1 MPRDAEGSSSRAQ
14 ARLRACTSSKKMGK
28 KKAAPPPP
36 PPDDDDDDGPD
47 LGFSLAGDGSDDDN
61 DEKPSEAPAASEK
74 NAESKAAD
82 GTTTTTSEPDRA
94 ALLKKHR
101 QEEQQIRADAKQKL
115 FAVPKSDKA
124 ARAAAEEERDAA
136 LRAMAERHARELGE
150 EVVDIA
156 DGVASL
162 AVGAAAGGKKK
173 SKAQKKEEAER
184 AREQRIADAHAGA
197 GPSERLVEMEK
208 LDAQLKPLGLVI
220 HEIPADGHCLYRSLA
235 HQLQLRAADNDGG
248 GGAAEDHLSCRREI
262 AAHIRSHPND
272 FVPFLAESG
281 ATDLAAYC
289 ETIESSNEW
298 GGQLEITALA
308 HSRKACITV
317 FSADAPPLLTGEE
330 YKALGGPC
338 IELAYHRH
346 YYGLGEHYNS
356 VRRAS

>member
-1 MPRDAEGSSSRAQ
+1 
-14 ARLRACTSSKKMGK
+14 MGK

-61 DEKPSEAPAASEK
+61 DEKPSEALAAGSENAGQPADSSRDNHFRAGPRG
-74 NAESKAAD
+74 APQKAPA
-82 GTTTTTSEPDRA
+82 GGA
-94 ALLKKHR
+94 ANS
-101 QEEQQIRADAKQKL
+101 RADAKQKL

-248 GGAAEDHLSCRREI
+248 SGGGGGAAEDHLSCRREI
-262 AAHIRSHPND
+262 AAYIRSHPND

>member
-1 MPRDAEGSSSRAQ
+1 MGSVLRVAAEACERGALCVALRDQ
-14 ARLRACTSSKKMGK
+14 HQMGK
-28 KKAAPPPP
+28 KKAAAPPPP
-36 PPDDDDDDGPD
+36 PEDDDDGPD

-82 GTTTTTSEPDRA
+82 SSTTAASEPDRA

-235 HQLQLRAADNDGG
+235 HQLQVRDNLGRIVG
-248 GGAAEDHLSCRREI
+248 DHFSCRREI
-262 AAHIRSHPND
+262 AAYIRSHPND